1 MKLMT
6 GPWVAATVI
15 VVGLAASTASAGS
28 RGQKNAKGNGG
39 GSHSMTG
46 CLQKGTEGT
55 MFMLTSVEGK
65 GPKTVELVE
74 MAAGVNLAPHVGHKV
89 TITGTAV
96 NAKTAAKDEGSTNKK
111 EEKHEHHMKVD
122 AVKMLSP
129 TCP

>member
-65 GPKTVELVE
+65 GPKPWSWLRWPRASISRRTS
-74 MAAGVNLAPHVGHKV
+74 
-89 TITGTAV
+89 GTR
-96 NAKTAAKDEGSTNKK
+96 
-111 EEKHEHHMKVD
+111 
-122 AVKMLSP
+122 
-129 TCP
+129 